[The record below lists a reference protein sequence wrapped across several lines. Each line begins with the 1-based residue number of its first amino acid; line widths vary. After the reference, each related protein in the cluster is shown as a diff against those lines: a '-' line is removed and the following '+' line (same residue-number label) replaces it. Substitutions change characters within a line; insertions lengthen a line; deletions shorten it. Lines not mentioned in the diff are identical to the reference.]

1 MGRQPAE
8 NPIHRAIRAWSETI
22 DPDVKG
28 DVEGDGAAWLGRHIE
43 AAPKRFII
51 YRPMVQLPA
60 GSFAQQPWAETLA
73 LAGDEARSR
82 LWALILGEVSKRE
95 RGGPLTNL
103 AVVEGIPL
111 HKSDGAGGEEE
122 ENILRSP
129 SGLRMLYGDFGP
141 SESSS
146 GGGSNPGAGEP
157 GEEDFDRAF
166 WVTTK
171 QNGLWQTWAPRWT
184 MFSRGNVKEKARLLR
199 YDGAAGGSAQQQQQ
213 WAVDLYAGI
222 GYFVFSYAALGYRLL
237 CWELNP
243 WSVEGLRRGAEAN
256 RWSVRVVQGE
266 DLRLPMSDVLG
277 GGERIVVFLEDNREA
292 LGRIRAAQEGLG
304 VARDIR
310 HVNCGFLPTSEPTWR
325 MAFDM
330 TDRTADA
337 RLHLH
342 ENVGVDDTKAR
353 GEEIEERIGDW
364 AAAEGGAQR
373 RKAET
378 EHVELV
384 KTYAPGVWHCVFDV
398 RVKNA
403 STGNII

>member
-8 NPIHRAIRAWSETI
+8 NPIHRAIRAWSETLG
-22 DPDVKG
+22 PDIK
-28 DVEGDGAAWLGRHIE
+28 GDGAEWLERHIE
-43 AAPKRFII
+43 AAPKRFVI

-73 LAGDEARSR
+73 LAGEDARSR

-111 HKSDGAGGEEE
+111 RKSDGEEEE

-129 SGLRMLYGDFGP
+129 SGLRMLHGDFGP
-141 SESSS
+141 AES
-146 GGGSNPGAGEP
+146 GSHGAAEP

-184 MFSRGNVKEKARLLR
+184 MFSRGNVKEKARLLK
-199 YDGAAGGSAQQQQQ
+199 YDGAARAAGAGSTQQQQQQQQQ

-266 DLRLPMSDVLG
+266 DLRLPMGDILG
-277 GGERIVVFLEDNREA
+277 GGEQIVVFLEDNREA

-304 VARDIR
+304 VAGDIR

-342 ENVGVDDTKAR
+342 ENVGVDDTDAR
-353 GEEIEERIGDW
+353 GEEIEERIGGW
-364 AAAEGGAQR
+364 AAEEEGGTQR
-373 RKAET
+373 RKART

-398 RVKNA
+398 RVQIV
-403 STGNII
+403 SSGNIM